1 MESAV
6 DRQKPLHLETWMYRK
21 EDPRQ
26 LTFDNFYLPFGGH
39 LRRDNRWVILAG
51 QIPWQHIEETYGR
64 QFSEDNGC
72 PAKPARMALGAL
84 IIKERLSA
92 SDRETVEQIRENP
105 YLQFFLGLK
114 EYQDEPPFDH
124 TMMTHFRKRFD
135 EATLKG
141 INEGIVLA
149 AMEAVGGD
157 TAAANGKDEDAGD
170 NEKDGPCNKG
180 KLIVDATCTP
190 ADIAYPTDLS
200 LLNEAREKS
209 EEIIDAMHAP
219 FVGRCKKPRTY
230 RQKARRAYLAV
241 AKQKKPHFR
250 QIRKAVGQQLRYLN
264 RNLQIIR
271 RMTAAGMLRGLGK
284 RLYRLLL
291 VIHELYRQ
299 QLWMY
304 ENRTHRMPDRIVSL
318 YQPHVRPMV
327 RGKAKSPVEFGAKVS
342 ISVVDGFSFVERI
355 GWDPYN
361 ESCDLIEQVEQ
372 YRRRFGYY
380 PESVHADRIYRT
392 RENRQYCKAKCIRM
406 SGPPLGRPSEEPDLL
421 KAQKNLQRQDERD
434 RNPVEGK
441 FGQGKRRFS
450 LALIMT
456 KLAHTSEVAIVMAFI
471 VMNLEKILRR
481 ITSFLFFAWR
491 CLLAG
496 YYNTSEAAV
505 WTTNTRTWAKATAA

>member
-1 MESAV
+1 
-6 DRQKPLHLETWMYRK
+6 
-21 EDPRQ
+21 
-26 LTFDNFYLPFGGH
+26 LTFDDFYLPFSGQ

-51 QIPWQHIEETYGR
+51 QIPWRQIEEVYGR
-64 QFSEDNGC
+64 QFSENNGC

-84 IIKERLSA
+84 IIKERLVA

-135 EATLKG
+135 QGMLKD
-141 INEGIVLA
+141 INESIVIA
-149 AMEAVGGD
+149 AMEPACGD
-157 TAAANGKDEDAGD
+157 TAIETCKNEDDDASDDEQH
-170 NEKDGPCNKG
+170 GPLNKG

-209 EEIIDAMHAP
+209 EEIIDAMHGP
-219 FVGRCKKPRTY
+219 FIGRRKKPRTY
-230 RQKARRAYLAV
+230 RQRARKAYLAL
-241 AKQKKPHFR
+241 AKQKKPHPG
-250 QIRKAVGQQLRYLN
+250 QIRKAIGQQLRYLK
-264 RNLQIIR
+264 RNLQTIR
-271 RMTAAGMLRGLGK
+271 QMTAAGMLKGLSK

-291 VIHELYRQ
+291 VINEVYRQ

-304 ENRTHRMPDRIVSL
+304 ENRTHRISDRIVSL

-361 ESCDLIEQVEQ
+361 ESCDLIEQIQQ

-380 PESVHADRIYRT
+380 PESVHVDRIYRT
-392 RENRQYCKAKCIRM
+392 RENRRYCKAKGIRL
-406 SGPPLGRPSEEPDLL
+406 SGPPLGRPSDEAELL
-421 KAQKNLQRQDERD
+421 KEQTELQRQDELD
-434 RNPVEGK
+434 RIPVEGK

-456 KLAHTSEVAIVMAFI
+456 KLAHTSEVAIVIAFI
-471 VMNLEKILRR
+471 VMNLEKILRG
-481 ITSFLFFAWR
+481 IISLLFFAWR
-491 CLLAG
+491 WLLAG
-496 YYNTSEAAV
+496 YYNASEPAL
-505 WTTNTRTWAKATAA
+505 WTTKTHTCPKAAAA